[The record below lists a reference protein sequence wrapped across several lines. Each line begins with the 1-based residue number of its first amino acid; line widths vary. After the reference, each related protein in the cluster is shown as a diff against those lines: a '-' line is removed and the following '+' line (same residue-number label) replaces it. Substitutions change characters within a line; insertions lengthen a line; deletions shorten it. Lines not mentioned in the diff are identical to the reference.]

1 MKTFIRCLQIVLFV
15 VFISHYSN
23 AQILVVQGQ
32 VTNNST
38 SLPIGGKQVFIEVD
52 SIVIMGLPPA
62 SPIYSTTTTMAN
74 GYYIDSI
81 WLPAGALY
89 ASVKVVVYDCMNI
102 PHFNW
107 TMVYLPANLPMMN
120 FSICNYPVISN
131 DAGIAHLYSPSLPV
145 TAGVPLPVTVLVRN
159 YGTQTITAGSLNIEY
174 QVNNGIP
181 VVYNFPGS
189 LLSGDSA
196 IVNLPQ
202 VIIPAG
208 TFTFCV
214 HTVLPGDTNY
224 FNDQICISGYTA
236 GTFALPFTDDFDSMN
251 VWQTNSSALWQ
262 RGAPNGP
269 IINNAFSGTNAWVT
283 NLTGN
288 YPNNSYSYLYSPVFN
303 FSGLGIMDTVV
314 LSFHHWMAVADAG
327 DYGQVQYSLNGGQSW
342 SNLGFFGDPMG
353 SNWYNNQSGG
363 VHFFNYTNSGWM
375 QSSFKLPPSSFN
387 LYPDVRFRFLF
398 HSNTSLTSDGWA
410 IDNVSLAVTPQP
422 VSSVQITNILYPV
435 SDTLPGTSIN
445 PMIMLRNNGT
455 TTLSMVTLKLMID
468 GFVIFYDMWSGT
480 MVPGDSSLFV
490 FNVPYVVP
498 AGPYQL
504 CIETDLVS
512 FPVPPGNSILC
523 RNFAGMVAPT
533 GHLYGMLNTGTGA
546 AGPST
551 VWLIQHSSPAGG
563 TLTAIDTVL
572 SIDSAGVTMYHFAN
586 VVPGDYYVKAAMLPA
601 NPNYASNIPTYHL
614 SSIYWNQATTINV
627 LPNAITQ
634 ASIDFVQG
642 INPGGPG
649 FIGGLISQGANKA
662 PGDPIEG
669 AQIML
674 LDANNSDQPV
684 AYAYSDA
691 AGEFGFSNIPFGTYK
706 IYAEVLD
713 KATFPAVITI
723 DAGNPTFNG
732 VRLVVGSSVV
742 TYVDEN
748 PGVADHGIG
757 EIFPNPATE
766 ICHIPFNMPQGG
778 TVAWQITGITGKSQ
792 GVKSEDISAGSGIIS
807 IDVKEMSPGLYFVNI
822 VLQDGLKITR
832 RLVVK

>member
-15 VFISHYSN
+15 FFISHYSN

-52 SIVIMGLPPA
+52 SIVINGVPA

-89 ASVKVVVYDCMNI
+89 AAVKVVVYDCMNI

-107 TMVYLPANLPMMN
+107 IMVNLPANLPMMN

-174 QVNNGIP
+174 QVNNGIA

-189 LLSGDSA
+189 LMSGDSA
-196 IVNLPQ
+196 IVNLSP
-202 VIIPAG
+202 VIIPVG
-208 TFTFCV
+208 SFNFCV
-214 HTVLPGDTNY
+214 RTVLPGDTNY
-224 FNDQICISGYTA
+224 FNDQICISGYTT
-236 GTFALPFTDDFDSMN
+236 GTISLPFSDNFDSLN
-251 VWQTNSSALWQ
+251 VWHTDTSSFWQ
-262 RGAPNGP
+262 LGAPNGP
-269 IINNAFSGTNAWVT
+269 IINSAFSGTNAWVT

-288 YPNNSYSYLYSPVFN
+288 YPNNSYSYLYSPSFS
-303 FSGLGIMDTVV
+303 FSGLGSTDTVV

-327 DYGQVQYSLNGGQSW
+327 DYGRVEYSINGGQTW
-342 SNLGFFGDPMG
+342 SNLGFFGDPMS

-375 QSSFKLPPSSFN
+375 QSSYRLPPATFN
-387 LYPDVRFRFLF
+387 GQPDVRFRFLF
-398 HSNTSLTSDGWA
+398 HSNTTLTSDGWA
-410 IDNVSLAVTPQP
+410 IDNVSLAAIPQP

-435 SDTLPGTSIN
+435 SDTLPGTSIH
-445 PMIMLRNNGT
+445 PVIMLRNNGT
-455 TTLSMVTLKLMID
+455 TPLSMVTLKLMVD
-468 GFVIFYDMWSGT
+468 GFVISYDMWSGT
-480 MVPGDSSLFV
+480 MLPGDSALFV
-490 FNVPYVVP
+490 FNASYVVP

-504 CIETDLVS
+504 CIETDLIS

-546 AGPST
+546 AGPCT
-551 VWLIQHSSPAGG
+551 VYLIQHSSPAGG

-586 VVPGDYYVKAAMLPA
+586 VVPGNYYVKAAMLPA
-601 NPNYASNIPTYHL
+601 NPNYAANIPTYHL
-614 SSIYWNQATTINV
+614 SSIYWSQATTINV

-723 DAGNPTFNG
+723 DSNNPAFNG
-732 VRLVVGSSVV
+732 VSLVVGSSVV

-748 PGVADHGIG
+748 PGVANHGIG

-766 ICHIPFNMPQGG
+766 YCFLPLTM
-778 TVAWQITGITGKSQ
+778 KSQ
-792 GVKSEDISAGSGIIS
+792 SALSLRINDISGRVILSETYKLDKGDQRLFIQTANLNA
-807 IDVKEMSPGLYFVNI
+807 GLYTLIIVDDNGKIGTRKLI
-822 VLQDGLKITR
+822 VL
-832 RLVVK
+832 